1 MKSKTKKTKRDF
13 TQPQTQ
19 DMQTAYEK
27 LAEFD
32 SFKLDE
38 KVWFKSSLVL
48 NRYSYGLIKE
58 ICRYQNN
65 DVSFSVWDQNN
76 GMWRQL
82 RLESLLRE
90 KPPRK
95 RRKKKDGDQTI
106 QD

>member
-1 MKSKTKKTKRDF
+1 MKTKTKKTKRDF
-13 TQPQTQ
+13 SQPQPEEK
-19 DMQTAYEK
+19 QTTYEK
-27 LAEFD
+27 LTEFET
-32 SFKLDE
+32 FKVDE

-95 RRKKKDGDQTI
+95 RRKKKEDSQTS
-106 QD
+106 